1 MSAEEPR
8 EPIETIT
15 RELAIAI
22 QLVDAYTDQPLPP
35 RQMKSVAAQS
45 KHERRGNQRGIPSD
59 VPTVSI
65 SNIDADPIANPSGY
79 LLYFRE
85 DFPDDPGVFE
95 IEVTGGGRYVDKQ
108 APVDLS
114 DRDTQKPEK
123 IKLQPL
129 PAYRFPAGATLV
141 RGQVF
146 VIDEEIN
153 DEDDIDLQT
162 FGEEGVQLRIEELGS
177 TTQTI
182 TNGEFVLFVTGI
194 TADDVDD
201 GMVQVDN
208 DNPVLTIKLQRD
220 EFEDASIPIEIPEGD
235 TRCYQVKFDINED
248 EDVLYRECGTKTWT
262 PPPPVN
268 E

>member
-1 MSAEEPR
+1 MSTENQR

-35 RQMKSVAAQS
+35 RQMTSVAAQS
-45 KHERRGNQRGIPSD
+45 KRERRGGQQGIPSD
-59 VPTVSI
+59 VPTISI
-65 SNIDADPIANPSGY
+65 SDVNADPIANPSGY

-85 DFPDDPGVFE
+85 DFPDDPGVIE
-95 IEVTGGGRYVDKQ
+95 INVTGGGRYVDKQ
-108 APVDLS
+108 ASVDLS

-153 DEDDIDLQT
+153 NEDDIDLQK

-177 TTQTI
+177 VTRTI
-182 TNGEFVLFVTGI
+182 TNGEFVLFITGI
-194 TADDVDD
+194 TADDVEN
-201 GMVQVDN
+201 GLVQVDD
-208 DNPVLTIKLQRD
+208 DNPVLVIRRELRHD

-248 EDVLYRECGTKTWT
+248 EDVLYRECGTKTWS
-262 PPPPVN
+262 P
-268 E
+268 